1 MRKMGHLASVSVRL
15 DTISFTPF
23 RDQGSAK
30 FRSEHPAANKTDIV
44 LFQPARGFM
53 TWNQVTEVELCNCR
67 RSIGML
73 IGITYWLEHPSPYRT

>member
-23 RDQGSAK
+23 RDHGSAK

-44 LFQPARGFM
+44 LFPP
-53 TWNQVTEVELCNCR
+53 EDL
-67 RSIGML
+67 
-73 IGITYWLEHPSPYRT
+73 